1 MAGWVRT
8 SEGES
13 GDRSRPRGVT
23 PSPER
28 ASSLPNSHVRGCH
41 SAAGTDDHRDGGAQH
56 ERSGPAVS
64 ARVRLRPGRPRHPLL
79 SALRTR
85 QRRHGR
91 VLRDHLVRT
100 RFADRQA
107 AEPLPVV
114 VVRHASP
121 LRRRLAGADPRL
133 QETKI
138 ENLRLAT
145 ASLDRLV
152 LAPGETMSFW
162 RRVGRPSGARGY
174 REGLV
179 LVGGRPGVGTGGGL
193 CQLSNLL
200 HWMALHTELE
210 VTERHHHSVD
220 AFPDDRRELPFGTG
234 ASVAFGLTDFRLCN
248 PTDRPFQLE
257 VRVGDVDLVGAIR
270 TTEAPGVRFEVVE
283 LGHRFERD
291 GDVVFR
297 CNEVR
302 RRRVDAATGAVLG
315 EELLLRNRSRV
326 AYPVDEAILAADA
339 APRISA

>member
-1 MAGWVRT
+1 M
-8 SEGES
+8 
-13 GDRSRPRGVT
+13 
-23 PSPER
+23 
-28 ASSLPNSHVRGCH
+28 
-41 SAAGTDDHRDGGAQH
+41 
-56 ERSGPAVS
+56 
-64 ARVRLRPGRPRHPLL
+64 RLRPGKPRHPLL

-85 QRRHGR
+85 QRRLAR
-91 VLRDHLVRT
+91 VLREHLART

-107 AEPLPVV
+107 ADPLPVV

-121 LRRRLAGADPRL
+121 LRRRLAGTDPRL

-145 ASLDRLV
+145 ASLDLLV

-234 ASVAFGLTDFRLCN
+234 ASVAFDLTDFRLRN
-248 PTDRPFQLE
+248 PTDRSFQVE
-257 VRVGDVDLVGAIR
+257 VRVGDADLLGAIR
-270 TTEAPGVRFEVVE
+270 TTEEPPVRFEVVE
-283 LGHRFERD
+283 VGHRFRRD
-291 GDVVFR
+291 GDVVIR
-297 CNEVR
+297 CNEVWR
-302 RRRVDAATGAVLG
+302 RRFDAVTGAALG
-315 EELLLRNRSRV
+315 EEPLLRNRSRV
-326 AYPVDEAILAADA
+326 AYAVDEAVLAADA
-339 APRISA
+339 APRGLA